1 MENRKCF
8 YEHWGERELKK
19 GEFRERI
26 LIWKANKIANLI
38 RLSGIK
44 MVGKKVLEIGCAE
57 GIVLNRMRELFPQS
71 NFIGLDISEKFI
83 KYARKKYSGIKFYCQ
98 NFMNFFE
105 LHGKVDYVILSD
117 ITEHVLDDNIFIK
130 QVANN
135 CDYIF
140 LKMPIEL
147 CFWNSS
153 LFMGLL
159 RKMIGKPSARPQY
172 GMKHINGHLRGYTL
186 SSARKYLKG
195 NGLKIIIDSIKN
207 TNQFY
212 GNSLKINLV
221 SKMSE
226 SLSVVIFGGAYFAIA
241 ETSSFKI

>member
-8 YEHWGERELKK
+8 YEHWGEQELKK
-19 GEFRERI
+19 EGFREIVLR
-26 LIWKANKIANLI
+26 WKADEIANLI
-38 RLSGIK
+38 RLSKIK
-44 MVGKKVLEIGCAE
+44 MAGKEVLEIGCAD
-57 GIVLNRMRELFPQS
+57 GILLDRMQELFLQS
-71 NFIGLDISEKFI
+71 NFIGLDISETLI
-83 KYARKKYSGIKFYCQ
+83 NHARKKYPRIKFCSQ
-98 NFMNFFE
+98 DFVDFFE

-117 ITEHVLDDNIFIK
+117 ITEHVPDDNIFIK

-153 LFMGLL
+153 LLMGLL
-159 RKMIGKPSARPQY
+159 RKIIGKPFARPQY
-172 GMKHINGHLRGYTL
+172 GMKHISGHLRGYTL
-186 SSARKYLKG
+186 SSARKYLKE
-195 NGLKIIIDSIKN
+195 NGLKVIIGSVKD

-212 GNSLKINLV
+212 GNSVKINLV
-221 SKMSE
+221 SKISE
-226 SLSVVIFGGAYFAIA
+226 SLNVVIFGGAYFAIA